1 MYFGPFPAFLRVA
14 LDLIYPT
21 GRGAWSFVI
30 NEEKGILPKPV
41 CSARR
46 AHCPRQGPRSYHE
59 GDGAFGK
66 KISCISSHGM

>member
-14 LDLIYPT
+14 LNLIYPT
-21 GRGAWSFVI
+21 RRGAWSFVI

-46 AHCPRQGPRSYHE
+46 AP
-59 GDGAFGK
+59 
-66 KISCISSHGM
+66 